1 MNVLAKGSVSLELL
15 KIIHSEE
22 VIKSRRGSY
31 EYWNRKT
38 NREIIESFELF
49 PLFVKED
56 GRIMNG
62 NTRMYIL
69 QERGIDINSLN
80 VFRNTV
86 D

>member
-1 MNVLAKGSVSLELL
+1 M
-15 KIIHSEE
+15 
-22 VIKSRRGSY
+22 IKSRRGSY
-31 EYWNRKT
+31 EFWNKRSEQ
-38 NREIIESFELF
+38 EIIESFELF
-49 PLFVKED
+49 PLFVKDD

-69 QERGIDINSLN
+69 QERGININSLN

>member
-1 MNVLAKGSVSLELL
+1 MSLELL

-31 EYWNRKT
+31 EFWNKRSEQ
-38 NREIIESFELF
+38 EIIESFELF
-49 PLFVKED
+49 PLFVKDD

-69 QERGIDINSLN
+69 QERGININSLN

>member
-1 MNVLAKGSVSLELL
+1 VSLELL

-31 EYWNRKT
+31 EFWNKRSEQ
-38 NREIIESFELF
+38 EIIESFELF
-49 PLFVKED
+49 PLFVKDD

-69 QERGIDINSLN
+69 QERGININSLN

>member
-1 MNVLAKGSVSLELL
+1 MSLKLL

-31 EYWNRKT
+31 EFWNKRSEQ
-38 NREIIESFELF
+38 EIIESFELF
-49 PLFVKED
+49 PLFVKDD
-56 GRIMNG
+56 GRIMNR

-86 D
+86 N

>member
-1 MNVLAKGSVSLELL
+1 MSLKLL

-31 EYWNRKT
+31 EFWNKRSEQ
-38 NREIIESFELF
+38 EIIESFELF
-49 PLFVKED
+49 PLFVKDD

-86 D
+86 N

>member
-1 MNVLAKGSVSLELL
+1 MSLELL

-31 EYWNRKT
+31 EFWNKRSEQ
-38 NREIIESFELF
+38 EIIESFELF
-49 PLFVKED
+49 PLFVKDD

-86 D
+86 N